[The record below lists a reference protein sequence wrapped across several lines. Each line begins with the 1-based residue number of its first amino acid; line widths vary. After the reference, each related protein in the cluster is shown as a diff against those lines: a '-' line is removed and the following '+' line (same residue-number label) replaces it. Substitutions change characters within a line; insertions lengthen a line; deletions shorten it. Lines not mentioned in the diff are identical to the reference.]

1 MMLAIRNL
9 KKGYNTQIPIFENF
23 NLIIEE
29 NKITCILGPSGI
41 GKTTLLNVISGIT
54 DADSG
59 DLSDFKNRNFS
70 YIFQEPR
77 LLRWKTVYDNINFVL
92 KDLYPKKE
100 AGQITNKY
108 IDMVGLTKF
117 RDYYPNNISGGMIQ
131 RVSIARA
138 FAYPSEILIMDEPFK
153 SLDMKLKKNLINSFI
168 NLWEIDHRTIIF
180 VTHDMEEAAYIGN
193 NIFILKDSMP
203 TNIKKEVNID
213 LPQRERLDDYQKI
226 REIKKI
232 LIDNL

>member
-1 MMLAIRNL
+1 MLTINNL
-9 KKGYNTQIPIFENF
+9 KKRYAEILIFEDF
-23 NLIIEE
+23 NLTIEE
-29 NKITCILGPSGI
+29 KRITCILGSSGI

-54 DADSG
+54 EADSG
-59 DLSDFKNRNFS
+59 DFSDFRGKNFS

-77 LLRWKTVYDNINFVL
+77 LLGWKTVYSNISFPL
-92 KDLYPKKE
+92 KNLFSKE
-100 AGQITNKY
+100 QIRQITNKY
-108 IDMVGLTKF
+108 IDIVGLSNF
-117 RDYYPNNISGGMIQ
+117 RDYYPDRISGGMMQ

-168 NLWEIDHRTIIF
+168 ELWETDHRTVIF
-180 VTHDMEEAAYIGN
+180 VTHDVEEAAYIGN
-193 NIFILKDSMP
+193 DIFILKDSLP
-203 TNIKKEVNID
+203 TSVKKDLHID
-213 LPQRERLDDYQKI
+213 LPQKERLADYQKI

>member
-1 MMLAIRNL
+1 MMLTVRNL
-9 KKGYNTQIPIFENF
+9 KKGYSRIPIFENF
-23 NLIIEE
+23 NLTIEE

-54 DADSG
+54 NADSG
-59 DLSDFKNRNFS
+59 DLSDFKDRNFS

-77 LLRWKTVYDNINFVL
+77 LLRWKTVYENINFVL
-92 KDLYPKKE
+92 KDLYSKKE
-100 AGQITNKY
+100 AAQITNKY
-108 IDMVGLTKF
+108 IDMVGLAKF
-117 RDYYPNNISGGMIQ
+117 RDYYPNNISGGMVQ

-153 SLDMKLKKNLINSFI
+153 SLDMKLKKILINSFI
-168 NLWEIDHRTIIF
+168 NLWEIDHRTVIF

-203 TNIKKEVNID
+203 TSIKKEVNID
-213 LPQRERLDDYQKI
+213 LPQRERLSDYQKI
-226 REIKKI
+226 REIKKV

>member
-1 MMLAIRNL
+1 MALTVRNL
-9 KKGYNTQIPIFENF
+9 KKGYTQIPIFENF

-29 NKITCILGPSGI
+29 KKITCILGPSGI
-41 GKTTLLNVISGIT
+41 GKTTFLNVISGIT
-54 DADSG
+54 NADSG
-59 DLSDFKNRNFS
+59 DLSDFKGRNFS

-77 LLRWKTVYDNINFVL
+77 LLRWKTVYGNISFVL
-92 KDLYPKKE
+92 KDLYSKKE
-100 AGQITNKY
+100 TYQITNKY
-108 IDMVGLTKF
+108 IDVVGLTKF
-117 RDYYPNNISGGMIQ
+117 RDYYPDNISGGMIQ

-168 NLWEIDHRTIIF
+168 NLWEIDRRTVIF
-180 VTHDMEEAAYIGN
+180 VTHDVEEAAYIGN
-193 NIFILKDSMP
+193 NIIILKDSMP
-203 TNIKKEVNID
+203 TSIKKEVNID
-213 LPQRERLDDYQKI
+213 LPQKERLAEYQKI

>member
-1 MMLAIRNL
+1 MLAVRNL
-9 KKGYNTQIPIFENF
+9 KKGYDAQIPIFENF

-54 DADSG
+54 DTDSG

-92 KDLYPKKE
+92 KDLYPRKE
-100 AGQITNKY
+100 AEQITNKY
-108 IDMVGLTKF
+108 IDMVGLAKF
-117 RDYYPNNISGGMIQ
+117 RDYYPNSISGGMVQ

-153 SLDMKLKKNLINSFI
+153 SLDMKLKKNLISSFI

-193 NIFILKDSMP
+193 NIFILEDSIP
-203 TNIKKEVNID
+203 TNIKKEVNIV
-213 LPQRERLDDYQKI
+213 LPQRERLYDYQKI

>member
-1 MMLAIRNL
+1 MLAVRNL
-9 KKGYNTQIPIFENF
+9 KKGYDTQVPIFENF

-41 GKTTLLNVISGIT
+41 GKTTLLNVISGIIN
-54 DADSG
+54 ADSG
-59 DLSDFKNRNFS
+59 DLSDFNNRNFS

-100 AGQITNKY
+100 ADQITNKY

-153 SLDMKLKKNLINSFI
+153 SLDMKLKKNLISSFI

-193 NIFILKDSMP
+193 NIFILKDSTP

-213 LPQRERLDDYQKI
+213 LPQRERLDDYQRI

>member
-1 MMLAIRNL
+1 MALTVRNL
-9 KKGYNTQIPIFENF
+9 KKGYTEIPIFENF

-29 NKITCILGPSGI
+29 KKITCILGPSGI

-54 DADSG
+54 NADSG
-59 DLSDFKNRNFS
+59 DLSDFKSRNFS

-77 LLRWKTVYDNINFVL
+77 LLRWKTVYGNISFVL
-92 KDLYPKKE
+92 KDLYSKKE
-100 AGQITNKY
+100 TDRITNKY
-108 IDMVGLTKF
+108 IDMVGLAKF
-117 RDYYPNNISGGMIQ
+117 RDYYPDNISGGMTQ

-153 SLDMKLKKNLINSFI
+153 SLDMKLKKKLINSFI
-168 NLWEIDHRTIIF
+168 NLWEIDRRTVIF
-180 VTHDMEEAAYIGN
+180 VTHDVEEAAYIGN
-193 NIFILKDSMP
+193 NIFILKDSLP

-213 LPQRERLDDYQKI
+213 LPQKERLGDYQKI

>member
-1 MMLAIRNL
+1 MLTVRNL
-9 KKGYNTQIPIFENF
+9 KKGYTEIPIFENF

-29 NKITCILGPSGI
+29 KKITCILGPSGI

-54 DADSG
+54 NADSG
-59 DLSDFKNRNFS
+59 DLSDFKGRNFS

-77 LLRWKTVYDNINFVL
+77 LLRWKTVYGNISFVL
-92 KDLYPKKE
+92 KDLYSKNE
-100 AGQITNKY
+100 TSQITNKY
-108 IDMVGLTKF
+108 MDIVGLAKF
-117 RDYYPNNISGGMIQ
+117 RDYYPDNISGGMAQ

-168 NLWEIDHRTIIF
+168 NLWETDHRTVIF

-193 NIFILKDSMP
+193 NIFILKDSLP

-213 LPQRERLDDYQKI
+213 LPQKERLADYQKI
-226 REIKKI
+226 REIKKL
-232 LIDNL
+232 LIENL

>member
-1 MMLAIRNL
+1 MLTVRNL
-9 KKGYNTQIPIFENF
+9 KKGYTEIPIFENF

-29 NKITCILGPSGI
+29 KKITCILGPSGI
-41 GKTTLLNVISGIT
+41 GKTTLLNIISGIT
-54 DADSG
+54 NADSG
-59 DLSDFKNRNFS
+59 DLSDFKGRSFS

-77 LLRWKTVYDNINFVL
+77 LLRWKTVYGNISFIL

-100 AGQITNKY
+100 IDQITNKY
-108 IDMVGLTKF
+108 IDVVGLTKF
-117 RDYYPNNISGGMIQ
+117 RDYYPENISGGMIQ

-168 NLWEIDHRTIIF
+168 NLWEIDRRTVIF
-180 VTHDMEEAAYIGN
+180 VTHDVEEAAYIGN
-193 NIFILKDSMP
+193 NVFILKDTLP
-203 TNIKKEVNID
+203 TNIKKKVNID
-213 LPQRERLDDYQKI
+213 LPQKERLGDYQKI